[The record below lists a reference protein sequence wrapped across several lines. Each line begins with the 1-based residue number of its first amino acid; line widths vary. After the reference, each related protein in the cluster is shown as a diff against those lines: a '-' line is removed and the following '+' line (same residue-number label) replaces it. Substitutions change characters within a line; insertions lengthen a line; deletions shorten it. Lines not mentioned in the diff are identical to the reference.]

1 MGRYVLPW
9 FGGGPAVWTVCLLFF
24 QVVLV
29 AGYAYAHWMRSRRVH
44 VALLAL
50 SLLALPLAPRRIL
63 YEQASSTHPSLHILV
78 VLAATVAAPYFVL
91 SSTGPLVQRWFTI
104 AQPGQ
109 PPWRLYSLSNL
120 GSFLALFTYPFA
132 VEPFLTLRMQS
143 WIWSGLYAGFVVLCS
158 WTAFS
163 VGPDVAPLQNAAVP
177 MRPILFWIGL
187 AATGSTLL
195 LATTNLISQDVAVIP
210 FLWIAPLALYLLT
223 FVIAF
228 DRDSWYRR
236 GPFAIAAGLLVP
248 AACIVTAAAVG
259 ISPWWQI
266 AVYLSALFVACMLCH
281 GELARSR
288 PTEQYLTH
296 FYLAIAGGGALGGV
310 FVAIIAPRIFT
321 QFTEYPIGLTATCV
335 GGLSVWMQRG
345 ALRQWATSSFAVR
358 VPTVALLVGA
368 MSAIALITGGSRP
381 ALSTVRNFFGILR
394 VTEQQDPI
402 NGPYRELTHGRIR
415 HGLQFLRSPQNTWPT
430 TYYGPDSGVGIALQA
445 LQGPRRV
452 GVIGLGAGTM
462 AAWGRAGDAFRFYE
476 INPAVISIAESWFS
490 YLKNS
495 AAKTETV
502 LGDARVQLDR
512 ERASGDLQRFDLL
525 AVDAFSSDAIPLH
538 LLTAQCADI
547 YRAHLKPNGLLLFH
561 VSNRFLNLDPVTRG
575 LAAHLGW
582 TAARFVSSADAATG
596 ESATRWVLLTAD
608 SSFLKR
614 DHIALRISPWMP
626 GEPAPILWTDDFA
639 SLWHVLK

>member
-24 QVVLV
+24 QVLLV
-29 AGYAYAHWMRSRRVH
+29 AGYAYAHSMRFARAHIV
-44 VALLAL
+44 VLAL

-63 YEQASSTHPSLHILV
+63 FEQASSTHPSLHILL

-91 SSTGPLVQRWFTI
+91 SATGPLVQRWFTI
-104 AQPGQ
+104 AQPGE
-109 PPWRLYSLSNL
+109 PPWRLYALSNL

-132 VEPFLTLRMQS
+132 VEPFFTLRTQS
-143 WIWSGLYAGFVVLCS
+143 WIWSGLYACFVALCA
-158 WTAFS
+158 WTALT
-163 VGPDVAPLQNAAVP
+163 VGRELAPVRNSPV
-177 MRPILFWIGL
+177 RPRAIFCWIGL

-228 DRDSWYRR
+228 ERDSWYRR
-236 GPFAIAAGLLVP
+236 TPYAIAAGLLVP
-248 AACIVTAAAVG
+248 AACIVNAAAVG

-266 AVYLSALFVACMLCH
+266 VIYVSTLFVACMLCH

-288 PTEQYLTH
+288 PNEQHLTH

-310 FVAIIAPRIFT
+310 FVAVIAPRIFT
-321 QFTEYPIGLTATCV
+321 QFTEYPIGLALACI
-335 GGLSVWMQRG
+335 GGLWGWMQRG

-358 VPTVALLVGA
+358 IPTAALAVGA
-368 MSAIALITGGSRP
+368 MSAVALISGDTRP
-381 ALSTVRNFFGILR
+381 ALTTVRNFFGVLR
-394 VTEQQDPI
+394 VTEQQDATT
-402 NGPYRELTHGRIR
+402 GPYRELTHGRIR
-415 HGLQFLRSPQNTWPT
+415 HGLQFLRSPQSSWPT
-430 TYYGPDSGVGIALQA
+430 TYYGPHSGVGIALEA
-445 LQGPRRV
+445 LEGPRRV
-452 GVIGLGAGTM
+452 GIIGLGAGTM
-462 AAWGRAGDAFRFYE
+462 AAWGRVGDTFRFYE

-495 AAKTETV
+495 SAKIETV
-502 LGDARVQLDR
+502 LGDARVQLER
-512 ERASGDLQRFDLL
+512 ERASGDPQRFDVL

-538 LLTAQCADI
+538 LLTAQCGDL
-547 YRAHLKPNGLLLFH
+547 YRSHLKPNGLLLFH

-575 LAAHLGW
+575 IAAHLGW
-582 TAARFVSSADAATG
+582 SAARFVSSADSATG
-596 ESATRWVLLTAD
+596 ESNARWVLMTSD
-608 SSFLKR
+608 STFLKR

-626 GEPAPILWTDDFA
+626 NEPAPILWTDDFA